1 MDNTPNKRYLP
12 SLSVGLQI
20 VLEAT
25 LILTDDAAASSLL
38 GGERL
43 EDAAE
48 LPGPD
53 SSTRQGSFSPHD
65 GQNLKPGCNFVP
77 HWGQKWKGILQK

>member
-1 MDNTPNKRYLP
+1 M
-12 SLSVGLQI
+12 
-20 VLEAT
+20 LEARFV
-25 LILTDDAAASSLL
+25 LTTDVAASSLL

-43 EDAAE
+43 KGAVE
-48 LPGPD
+48 LTGPD

-77 HWGQKWKGILQK
+77 HWGQKRKGILQE